1 MICSGIFL
9 MHNID
14 EQLEELVTANRILA
28 REGVVDAFGHVSIRH
43 PERPDRYILSQS
55 RAPDL
60 VNVADLMEYTL
71 EGDPIDQQGRTM
83 YSERPIHGGIYE
95 SRNDVM
101 AVVHNH
107 SPTVVPFS
115 VTETPLRPMFHLA
128 ALIGP
133 EVPVWDIRDNFQDTS
148 LLVTTMEQGRDLAS
162 CLGGRRV
169 SLMRGHGCVVAG
181 KSIREVVMAS
191 VYLQVNAGLL
201 LESLRLGE
209 VKYLSP
215 GEIELMST
223 GLMRPNSQERAW
235 EYWSNRAGRINKR
248 TGE

>member
-1 MICSGIFL
+1 MN
-9 MHNID
+9 NID
-14 EQLEELVTANRILA
+14 EQLQELVTANRILA
-28 REGVVDAFGHVSIRH
+28 REGVVDAYGHVSIRH

-60 VNVADLMEYTL
+60 VEVADLMEYTL
-71 EGDPIDQQGRTM
+71 EGDPIDQQGRSM
-83 YSERPIHGGIYE
+83 YTERPIHGGIYE
-95 SRNDVM
+95 ARDDVL
-101 AVVHNH
+101 AIVHNH
-107 SPTVVPFS
+107 STTVIPFS
-115 VTETPLRPMFHLA
+115 VTDTPLRPILHLA
-128 ALIGP
+128 ALTGP
-133 EVPVWDIRDNFQDTS
+133 ELPVWDIRDNFGDTN
-148 LLVTTMEQGRDLAS
+148 LLVITMDQGRDLAR

-215 GEIELMST
+215 GEIKMMTESQMSLT
-223 GLMRPNSQERAW
+223 GQERAW
-235 EYWSNRAGRINKR
+235 EYWSHRAGR
-248 TGE
+248 GGAA

>member
-1 MICSGIFL
+1 MIN
-9 MHNID
+9 NID
-14 EQLEELVTANRILA
+14 EQLQELVTANRILA

-43 PERPDRYILSQS
+43 PDRADRYILAQS

-60 VNVADLMEYTL
+60 VDVDDLMEYTL
-71 EGDPIDQQGRTM
+71 DGEPIDQQGRTM
-83 YSERPIHGGIYE
+83 YTERPIHGGIYE
-95 SRNDVM
+95 ARDDVM
-101 AVVHNH
+101 AIVHNH

-115 VTETPLRPMFHLA
+115 VTTTPLRPMFHLA

-133 EVPVWDIRDNFQDTS
+133 ELPVWDISDNFQDTS
-148 LLVTTMEQGRDLAS
+148 LLVTNMEQGRDLAH
-162 CLGGRRV
+162 CLGSRRV

-181 KSIREVVMAS
+181 GSIREVVMAS

-215 GEIELMST
+215 VEIELMSASQ
-223 GLMRPNSQERAW
+223 MRPASQERAW
-235 EYWSNRAGRINKR
+235 EYWATRAGRANR
-248 TGE
+248 DNRG

>member
-1 MICSGIFL
+1 MN
-9 MHNID
+9 NID
-14 EQLEELVTANRILA
+14 EQLQELVTANRILA
-28 REGVVDAFGHVSIRH
+28 REGVVDAYGHVSIRH

-60 VNVADLMEYTL
+60 VEVADLMEYTL
-71 EGDPIDQQGRTM
+71 EGDPIDQQGRGM
-83 YSERPIHGGIYE
+83 YTERPIHGGIYE
-95 SRNDVM
+95 ARDDVL
-101 AVVHNH
+101 AIVHNH
-107 SPTVVPFS
+107 STTVIPFS
-115 VTETPLRPMFHLA
+115 VTDTPLRPILHLA
-128 ALIGP
+128 ALTGP
-133 EVPVWDIRDNFQDTS
+133 ELPVWDIRDNFGDTN
-148 LLVTTMEQGRDLAS
+148 LLVITMDQGRDLAR

-215 GEIELMST
+215 GEIKMMTESQMSLT
-223 GLMRPNSQERAW
+223 GQERAW
-235 EYWSNRAGRINKR
+235 EYWANRAGRGR
-248 TGE
+248 GE